1 MNILVTGGSGYL
13 GSHLIYKILKNED
26 VPVVIDFEKPLFD
39 VPFIQGDL
47 SDISIT
53 RKCFEDYKI
62 DCVVHLASL
71 ISVGDG
77 EDDPLSYYNNN
88 LKSTLNILECM
99 KDFNVKKIIFASSA
113 AVYGESD
120 DKITED
126 SPKNPVCVYGR
137 SKLMCEK
144 IIEDFYSAYGIEY
157 TILRL
162 FNLSGL
168 DKNVPFEIR
177 QIMHLIDVAN
187 EIKIGH
193 KEYLNVFGDNYPT
206 PDGTCLRDYVHVMDV
221 AEAVILSTKTSYM
234 GHLNI
239 GSAHASVLEVL
250 KHFDVLFKITDRRK
264 GDAAMLIN
272 VSSKAKNILGWNPKY
287 TDIKQI
293 VDSMKM
299 L

>member
-13 GSHLIYKILKNED
+13 GSHLIYKIIKNGD
-26 VPVVIDFEKPLFD
+26 TPIVVDFDKPLFD
-39 VPFIQGDL
+39 VPFIQGD
-47 SDISIT
+47 ISNISVA

-77 EDDPLSYYNNN
+77 EFNPLSYYNNN
-88 LKSTLNILECM
+88 LKSTLNVLECM
-99 KDFNVKKIIFASSA
+99 KDFGVKKIVFASSA

-120 DKITED
+120 SKITED

-157 TILRL
+157 TILRF
-162 FNLSGL
+162 FNLSGF
-168 DKNVPFEIR
+168 DKNVPFKIR
-177 QIMHLIDVAN
+177 QIMHVMDVAN
-187 EIKIGH
+187 EVRLNH
-193 KEYLNVFGDNYPT
+193 REYLNVFGNDYPT
-206 PDGTCLRDYVHVMDV
+206 HDGTCLRDYVHVMDV
-221 AEAVILSTKTSYM
+221 AEAVILSTKSSYI

-250 KHFDVLFKITDRRK
+250 KHFDVPFKIASRRK
-264 GDAAMLIN
+264 GDAGILVN
-272 VSSKAKNILGWNPKY
+272 VSTKAKEILKWEPKY
-287 TDIKQI
+287 TSVKQI
-293 VDSMKM
+293 VDSIINT
-299 L
+299 

>member
-99 KDFNVKKIIFASSA
+99 KDFNVKKIVFASSA
-113 AVYGESD
+113 AIYGESD
-120 DKITED
+120 NKITED

-187 EIKIGH
+187 EVRLNH
-193 KEYLNVFGDNYPT
+193 KEYLNVFGSDYPT

-221 AEAVILSTKTSYM
+221 AEAVILSTTSSYI

-239 GSAHASVLEVL
+239 GSAHASILEVL
-250 KHFDVLFKITDRRK
+250 KHFDIPFKITDRRK

-287 TDIKQI
+287 ADIKQI